1 MFGKSFAN
9 FNQRKLKRKRRASIS
24 PPSTKNVRVMK
35 VKASSLRFIP
45 CTILCHSINTF
56 WALWP
61 YLFRQ
66 LLFAQSIAGFIFILS
81 PEWRM
86 KTKPV
91 RTYSPAWIS
100 TEDNE
105 LFVYFQCP
113 NCRERS
119 EKFNLKYKQLDWQQ
133 SPPKGGQ
140 KKKCGN
146 KKLNC
151 LHFMGQS
158 LCVAGDN
165 METKITKK
173 MKLF

>member
-119 EKFNLKYKQLDWQQ
+119 EKFNLKYKQPRLATVSTQGWA
-133 SPPKGGQ
+133 